1 MKKYI
6 LRPGISL
13 SIVTAGIALSS
24 CEKVDEVPPYK
35 ESSSTKVYKLPDPT
49 IMTAEETAELKA
61 IKAEYEAA
69 VNNN

>member
-6 LRPGISL
+6 SGIYVML
-13 SIVTAGIALSS
+13 TVMIAGVALSS

-35 ESSSTKVYKLPDPT
+35 ESSTSKAYKLPDPT
-49 IMTAEETAELKA
+49 LMTADETAEFNA

-69 VNNN
+69 TK

>member
-1 MKKYI
+1 M
-6 LRPGISL
+6 
-13 SIVTAGIALSS
+13 
-24 CEKVDEVPPYK
+24 PPYK